1 MAETSAFEHE
11 TRERLNRMERALRRW
26 RVGAVIALPLAAV
39 MLLGAMV
46 DAPVNELRVHTLRIV
61 DKAGTDRIVLTAD
74 PTLPD
79 MTFFDPQGKSRLTLD
94 IAADLKPVLQF
105 SDAGKETGGIILG
118 LEEGS
123 PQLQLFDPRR
133 KKRVAIGVP
142 KQGGP
147 IIRIMGEDGK
157 LQMRFP

>member
-1 MAETSAFEHE
+1 MAQTSAFEHE
-11 TRERLNRMERALRRW
+11 TRERLSRMERALRRW
-26 RVGAVIALPLAAV
+26 RVGALIALPLAAV
-39 MLLGAMV
+39 VLLGAMV
-46 DAPVNELRVHTLRIV
+46 DAPINELRVHTLRIV
-61 DKAGTDRIVLTAD
+61 DKAGTDRIVRTAD

-94 IAADLKPVLQF
+94 IAADHKPVLQF
-105 SDAGKETGGIILG
+105 SDVGKESGGLILG

-123 PQLQLFDPRR
+123 PLLQLYDPRR

-147 IIRIMGEDGK
+147 IIRIMDEDGK

>member
-26 RVGAVIALPLAAV
+26 RVGALIALPLAAV
-39 MLLGAMV
+39 VLLGAMV

-74 PTLPD
+74 PTRPD
-79 MTFFDPQGKSRLTLD
+79 LTLFDPQGKSRLTLD
-94 IAADLKPVLQF
+94 IAADHKPVLQF
-105 SDAGKETGGIILG
+105 SDAGKETGGLILG

-123 PQLQLFDPRR
+123 PLLQLYDPRR

-147 IIRIMGEDGK
+147 IIRIMDEDGK